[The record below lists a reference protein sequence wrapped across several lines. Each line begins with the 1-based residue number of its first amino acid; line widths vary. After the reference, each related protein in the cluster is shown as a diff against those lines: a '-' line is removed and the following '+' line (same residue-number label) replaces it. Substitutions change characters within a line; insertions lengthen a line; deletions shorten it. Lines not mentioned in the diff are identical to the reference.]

1 MYSEEFYKLSRI
13 EKERLVELDSE
24 NFINVIQKIEKKG
37 KSQTVAILKLQLM
50 QELRRK
56 NVLKNKNILDELDG

>member
-1 MYSEEFYKLSRI
+1 LYSEEFYKLSRI

-24 NFINVIQKIEKKG
+24 NFINVIHKIEKKG

>member
-1 MYSEEFYKLSRI
+1 LYSEEFYKLSRI

-24 NFINVIQKIEKKG
+24 NFINVIYKIEKKG
-37 KSQTVAILKLQLM
+37 KSQTIAILKLQLM

>member
-24 NFINVIQKIEKKG
+24 NFINVIHKIEKKG